1 LLHAKEEHQ
10 DTLLA
15 WRGSNHIAAV
25 AHAGKE
31 NGFKTIGIVRGDEL
45 RDKIAENPTLLFAQN
60 CGMQL
65 EFVSREE
72 YRLKNESAF

>member
-10 DTLLA
+10 ETLLSFGGA
-15 WRGSNHIAAV
+15 SNHIAAV

-45 RDKIAENPTLLFAQN
+45 R
-60 CGMQL
+60 
-65 EFVSREE
+65 
-72 YRLKNESAF
+72 